1 MENGFFFV
9 TGIDLVCALLTL
21 VYIGKLLWDSLSLE
35 RGLEAALAVS
45 KISLRGQQ
53 VARRLR

>member
-21 VYIGKLLWDSLSLE
+21 VYVGKLLWDSLPLE
-35 RGLEAALAVS
+35 GGVETAVAVS
-45 KISLRGQQ
+45 KISLRGQHI
-53 VARRLR
+53 ARRLR